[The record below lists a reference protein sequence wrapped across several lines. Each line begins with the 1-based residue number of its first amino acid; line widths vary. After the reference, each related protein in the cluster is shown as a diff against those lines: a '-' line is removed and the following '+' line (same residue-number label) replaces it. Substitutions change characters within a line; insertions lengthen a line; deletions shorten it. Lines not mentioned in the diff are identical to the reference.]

1 MTSEDR
7 LTDLEVRLMHQ
18 EAAVE
23 ELSLAS
29 HQQQNQLNEILQE
42 LKLIR
47 AMLRQLSPGEIDSSL
62 DEPPPPHY

>member
-1 MTSEDR
+1 MSSEDR

-23 ELSLAS
+23 ELSVTS
-29 HQQQNQLNEILQE
+29 HQQQNQLNEILQQ
-42 LKLIR
+42 LKQVR
-47 AMLRQLSPGEIDSSL
+47 AMLRQLTPGEIDSSI

>member
-7 LTDLEVRLMHQ
+7 LTDLEMRLMHQ

-29 HQQQNQLNEILQE
+29 HHQQNQLNEILQE
-42 LKLIR
+42 LKLIQ
-47 AMLRQLSPGEIDSSL
+47 AMLRQLSPGEIDSSVN
-62 DEPPPPHY
+62 EPPPPHY